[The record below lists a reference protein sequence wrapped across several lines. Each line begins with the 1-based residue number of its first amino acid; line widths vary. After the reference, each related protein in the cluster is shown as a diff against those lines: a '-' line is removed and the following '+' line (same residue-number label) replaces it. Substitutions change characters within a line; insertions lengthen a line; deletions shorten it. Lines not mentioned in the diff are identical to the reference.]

1 MHSRLALTI
10 LLSSLLL
17 VVAACSSK
25 DPDRPTAADATWSTW
40 PGSYTASGSVAERPV
55 SFVIKLQQNSGE
67 GSILYAPP
75 GGAERRIPMKNI
87 QWDGS
92 VFEYSWA
99 PSGTDPLDCRLY
111 RKSDVLLTGDCVDRT
126 RGKAGRMTM
135 KPPPGR
141 LGTI

>member
-1 MHSRLALTI
+1 MNPRFVKAA
-10 LLSSLLL
+10 LLSAALF

-40 PGSYTASGSVAERPV
+40 PGSYTAAGSVAERPV
-55 SFVIKLQQNSGE
+55 TFVLKLQQNRGE
-67 GSILYAPP
+67 GSIMYTPP
-75 GGAERRIPMKNI
+75 GGSERRVPMKDV

-92 VFEYSWA
+92 SFEYSWA
-99 PSGTDPLDCRLY
+99 PSGTDRMVCRLH

-126 RGKAGRMTM
+126 GGKVGSMTM

-141 LGTI
+141 LDTL